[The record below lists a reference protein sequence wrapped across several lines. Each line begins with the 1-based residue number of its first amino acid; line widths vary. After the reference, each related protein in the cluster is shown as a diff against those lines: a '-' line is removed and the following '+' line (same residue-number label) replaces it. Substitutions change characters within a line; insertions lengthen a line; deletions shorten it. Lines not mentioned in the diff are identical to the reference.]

1 MSKILIVEDEDAI
14 RRVLKKVLSE
24 ENSKYKLDEAANGEE
39 AISLIKSQHYDLI
52 LCDIKM
58 PKKDGID
65 VLEFVI
71 GYDST
76 IPIIMISGHGDL
88 KTAVKA
94 MRLGAFD
101 YIEKPPDLNNLLT
114 SVRSA
119 LKNTSSKKSKIN
131 PKKTVSKYEI
141 IGDSKEIVNVKK
153 LIEKISPTNAKV
165 LILGPNGSGKELVA
179 RQIHSNSLR
188 SDGPFIEVNC
198 AAIPSELIESELF
211 GHEKGAFTG
220 AVDRK
225 RGKLELVG
233 RGTLFLDEIGD
244 MPLKLQAKLLRVL
257 QERQFERV
265 GGSELIPASMRVIAA
280 THRQL
285 NKMIAEQEFRADL
298 FYRLSVFPISVPSL
312 REHRED
318 IPLLVEHFLKKG
330 RQELAVGRKSITEE
344 TMEIL
349 QKYSWPGNIRELGNI
364 VERSCLM
371 CQDEKI
377 LPSHLFFDEELQSK
391 EKGTSRLS
399 GTIYEMEKE
408 LIQQTLEEFNGNKT
422 KAADSLGISI
432 RTLRNKLNEYNEAEK
447 E

>member
-131 PKKTVSKYEI
+131 PKKTISKYEI

-211 GHEKGAFTG
+211 GHIKGSFTS
-220 AVDRK
+220 AHKDRT
-225 RGKLELVG
+225 GKFEAANN
-233 RGTLFLDEIGD
+233 GTIFLDEIGD
-244 MPLKLQAKLLRVL
+244 MSMSAQSKVLRAI
-257 QERQFERV
+257 QENKIQKV
-265 GGSELIPASMRVIAA
+265 GSEKDIYVDTRVIAA
-280 THRQL
+280 TEDLYHR
-285 NKMIAEQEFRADL
+285 
-298 FYRLSVFPISVPSL
+298 ISVIELNVPPL
-312 REHRED
+312 NDRKND
-318 IPLLVEHFLKKG
+318 IPILIEHFISLLSNQYENKRIFVDETGMKKM
-330 RQELAVGRKSITEE
+330 KSYDW
-344 TMEIL
+344 
-349 QKYSWPGNIRELGNI
+349 KGNVRELRNV
-364 VERSCLM
+364 VERLF
-371 CQDEKI
+371 I
-377 LPSHLFFDEELQSK
+377 LSENDQISDK
-391 EKGTSRLS
+391 EVAKFS
-399 GTIYEMEKE
+399 GK
-408 LIQQTLEEFNGNKT
+408 K
-422 KAADSLGISI
+422 
-432 RTLRNKLNEYNEAEK
+432 
-447 E
+447 

>member
-24 ENSKYKLDEAANGEE
+24 ENSKYKLDEAANGDE

-131 PKKTVSKYEI
+131 PKKTISKYEI
-141 IGDSKEIVNVKK
+141 IGVSKEIVNVKK

-211 GHEKGAFTG
+211 GHIKGSFTS
-220 AVDRK
+220 AHKDRT
-225 RGKLELVG
+225 GKFEAANN
-233 RGTLFLDEIGD
+233 GTIFLDEIGD
-244 MPLKLQAKLLRVL
+244 MSMSAQSKVLRAI
-257 QERQFERV
+257 QENKIQKV
-265 GGSELIPASMRVIAA
+265 GSEKDIYVDTRVIAA
-280 THRQL
+280 TNKNISELISENKFREDLYHR
-285 NKMIAEQEFRADL
+285 
-298 FYRLSVFPISVPSL
+298 ISVIELNVPPL
-312 REHRED
+312 NDRKDD
-318 IPLLVEHFLKKG
+318 IPILIEHFISLLSNQYENKRIFIDETGMKKM
-330 RQELAVGRKSITEE
+330 KSFDW
-344 TMEIL
+344 
-349 QKYSWPGNIRELGNI
+349 KGNVRELRNV
-364 VERSCLM
+364 VERLF
-371 CQDEKI
+371 I
-377 LPSHLFFDEELQSK
+377 LSENDQIS
-391 EKGTSRLS
+391 
-399 GTIYEMEKE
+399 EKE
-408 LIQQTLEEFNGNKT
+408 VVKFSGK
-422 KAADSLGISI
+422 K
-432 RTLRNKLNEYNEAEK
+432 
-447 E
+447 